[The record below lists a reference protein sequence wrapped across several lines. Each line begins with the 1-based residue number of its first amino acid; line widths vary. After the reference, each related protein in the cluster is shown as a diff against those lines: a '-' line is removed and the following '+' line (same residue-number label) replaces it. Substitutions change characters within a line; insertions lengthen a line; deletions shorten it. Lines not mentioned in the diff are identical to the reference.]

1 MVNKMEVLFARSK
14 GDTMNNFFC
23 KFLENLVNVFIAVL
37 IAVLIGLVLGGLIV
51 GVVAL
56 FEWNLPFSPFSNIVI
71 FGVLVALVWTVFDT
85 LRQKF

>member
-1 MVNKMEVLFARSK
+1 
-14 GDTMNNFFC
+14 MNNFFC
-23 KFLENLVNVFIAVL
+23 KFLENLINIFIAV
-37 IAVLIGLVLGGLIV
+37 IIGLVLCGLIV

-71 FGVLVALVWTVFDT
+71 FGILVALVWTIFDT

>member
-1 MVNKMEVLFARSK
+1 
-14 GDTMNNFFC
+14 MNNFFC
-23 KFLENLVNVFIAVL
+23 KFLENLVNVFIAV
-37 IAVLIGLVLGGLIV
+37 VFGLVLCGLIV

>member
-23 KFLENLVNVFIAVL
+23 KFLENLVNVFIAV
-37 IAVLIGLVLGGLIV
+37 VIGLVLCGLIV
-51 GVVAL
+51 GMVAL

-71 FGVLVALVWTVFDT
+71 FGILVALVWTIFDT
-85 LRQKF
+85 LHQKF

>member
-23 KFLENLVNVFIAVL
+23 KFLENLVNVFIAV
-37 IAVLIGLVLGGLIV
+37 VIGLVLGGLIV
-51 GVVAL
+51 GIVAL

-71 FGVLVALVWTVFDT
+71 FGVLVALVWTIFDT
-85 LRQKF
+85 LHQKF

>member
-1 MVNKMEVLFARSK
+1 
-14 GDTMNNFFC
+14 MNNFFC
-23 KFLENLVNVFIAVL
+23 KFLENLVNIFFSIV
-37 IAVLIGLVLGGLIV
+37 IGLILGGLIL

-71 FGVLVALVWTVFDT
+71 FGVLVALVWTIFDT

>member
-1 MVNKMEVLFARSK
+1 MVNKMEVLFARPK

-23 KFLENLVNVFIAVL
+23 KFLENLINVFIAV
-37 IAVLIGLVLGGLIV
+37 VIGLVLGGLIL

-71 FGVLVALVWTVFDT
+71 FVVLVALVWTVFDT
-85 LRQKF
+85 LQQKF

>member
-23 KFLENLVNVFIAVL
+23 KFLENLINVFIAV
-37 IAVLIGLVLGGLIV
+37 VIGLVLGGLIL

-85 LRQKF
+85 LQQKF

>member
-1 MVNKMEVLFARSK
+1 MEVLFARSK

-23 KFLENLVNVFIAVL
+23 KFLENLVNVFIAV
-37 IAVLIGLVLGGLIV
+37 VIGLVLCGLIV

-71 FGVLVALVWTVFDT
+71 FGILVALVWTIFDT

>member
-1 MVNKMEVLFARSK
+1 
-14 GDTMNNFFC
+14 MNNFFC
-23 KFLENLVNVFIAVL
+23 KFLENLVNVFIA
-37 IAVLIGLVLGGLIV
+37 AVIGLVLCGLIV

>member
-23 KFLENLVNVFIAVL
+23 KFLEKLINVFIAV
-37 IAVLIGLVLGGLIV
+37 VIGLVLGGLIL

-71 FGVLVALVWTVFDT
+71 FGVLVALVWTIFDT

>member
-23 KFLENLVNVFIAVL
+23 KFLENLVNVFIAV
-37 IAVLIGLVLGGLIV
+37 VIGLVLCGLIV

-71 FGVLVALVWTVFDT
+71 FGILVALVWTIFDT

>member
-23 KFLENLVNVFIAVL
+23 KFLENLVNVFVAV
-37 IAVLIGLVLGGLIV
+37 VIGLVLGGLIL

>member
-1 MVNKMEVLFARSK
+1 MVNKMEVLFAHSK

-37 IAVLIGLVLGGLIV
+37 IGLVLCGLIV

-71 FGVLVALVWTVFDT
+71 FGILVALVWTIFDT

>member
-1 MVNKMEVLFARSK
+1 
-14 GDTMNNFFC
+14 MNNFFC
-23 KFLENLVNVFIAVL
+23 KFLENLVNVFVAV
-37 IAVLIGLVLGGLIV
+37 VIGLVLCGLIV

-71 FGVLVALVWTVFDT
+71 FGILVALVWTIFDT

>member
-1 MVNKMEVLFARSK
+1 
-14 GDTMNNFFC
+14 MNNFFC
-23 KFLENLVNVFIAVL
+23 KFLENLVNVFIAV
-37 IAVLIGLVLGGLIV
+37 VIGLVLVGLIV

-71 FGVLVALVWTVFDT
+71 FGILVALVWTIFDT

>member
-1 MVNKMEVLFARSK
+1 
-14 GDTMNNFFC
+14 MNNFFC
-23 KFLENLVNVFIAVL
+23 KFLENLVNVFIAV
-37 IAVLIGLVLGGLIV
+37 VIGLVLGCLIV

-71 FGVLVALVWTVFDT
+71 FGILVALVWTVFDT

>member
-1 MVNKMEVLFARSK
+1 
-14 GDTMNNFFC
+14 MNNFFC
-23 KFLENLVNVFIAVL
+23 KFFENLINVFIAV
-37 IAVLIGLVLGGLIV
+37 VIGLVLCGLIV

-71 FGVLVALVWTVFDT
+71 FGVLVALVWTIFDT

>member
-23 KFLENLVNVFIAVL
+23 KFLENLVNVFIAV
-37 IAVLIGLVLGGLIV
+37 VIGLVLFGLIV
-51 GVVAL
+51 GVVTL

-71 FGVLVALVWTVFDT
+71 FGILVALVWTIFDT

>member
-23 KFLENLVNVFIAVL
+23 KFLENLVNVFIAV
-37 IAVLIGLVLGGLIV
+37 VIGLVLCGLIL

-56 FEWNLPFSPFSNIVI
+56 FEWNLPFSPYSNIVI
-71 FGVLVALVWTVFDT
+71 FVVLVALVWTVFDT

>member
-1 MVNKMEVLFARSK
+1 
-14 GDTMNNFFC
+14 MNNFFC
-23 KFLENLVNVFIAVL
+23 KFIEILVYVFITV
-37 IAVLIGLVLGGLIV
+37 VIGLVLCGLIV

-71 FGVLVALVWTVFDT
+71 FGILVALVWTIFDT

>member
-1 MVNKMEVLFARSK
+1 MVNKMEVLFTRSK

-23 KFLENLVNVFIAVL
+23 KFLENLINVFIAV
-37 IAVLIGLVLGGLIV
+37 VIGLVLGGLIL

-56 FEWNLPFSPFSNIVI
+56 FEWNIPFSPFSNIVI
-71 FGVLVALVWTVFDT
+71 FGVLVALVWTIFDT

>member
-23 KFLENLVNVFIAVL
+23 KFLENLVNVFIAV
-37 IAVLIGLVLGGLIV
+37 VIGLVLGGLIL

-71 FGVLVALVWTVFDT
+71 FGILVALVWTIFDT